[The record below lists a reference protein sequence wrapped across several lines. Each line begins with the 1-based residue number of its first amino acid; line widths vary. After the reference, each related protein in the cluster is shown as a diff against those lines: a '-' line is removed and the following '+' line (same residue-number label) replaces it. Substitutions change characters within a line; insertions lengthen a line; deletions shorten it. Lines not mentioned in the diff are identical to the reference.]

1 MDFLNKAFLQ
11 LKDLFR
17 SMSGGA
23 RITAALLLVLVVVSL
38 VYLFRYQMSGPS
50 AYLMN
55 GELFS
60 TEELQTMQGAFA
72 KEGLRGWEFEG
83 PRIRIPHGQ
92 QTAFLAALAK
102 NDAMPRRS
110 GDYIEKALSGTN
122 ILMDG
127 QHRKD
132 LIKAARERELAGRI
146 RLMPN
151 IQDAFVMYDTETKRG
166 ISPETLATA
175 SVSVTPKG
183 SQPLTPQE
191 ARSIRNLVASGIV
204 GLKAEN
210 VRVVDLKHPELSF
223 GEPGSG
229 DPLADILAA
238 TTQGWKAQFKRDIQ
252 DRLAHIAGAL
262 VSVSVELDTTRSTR
276 KVESKVEPKGTPVSI
291 MSKSRTKTREGTV
304 PSGQAG
310 FGANQPQAIKP
321 SQGKGTRDEEEE
333 STEETRNVVSR
344 SSIETDVTGH
354 APKRVKASIG
364 IPTSYFESI
373 WRTRQGVVAG
383 TDAKK
388 PPQADLDQIRTQE
401 MTKIRDAIVPLLLPY
416 NEGETDMTKP
426 VSIVEFPDIP
436 PEQVPEPGIPERVT
450 GWLVENWRTLGLIVL
465 ALVSLVML
473 RSMVRSVPA
482 GEEPLRMPVA
492 QAASQPAAETPRK
505 REESPAERR
514 LKRLSGS
521 GPTLRDEL
529 SQIVTEDPEAA
540 ANILRTWI
548 GNAS

>member
-17 SMSGGA
+17 SMSAGA

-38 VYLFRYQMSGPS
+38 AYLFRYQMSGPGV
-50 AYLMN
+50 YLMN

-72 KEGLRGWEFEG
+72 KEGLKGWDFEG
-83 PRIRIPHGQ
+83 PRIRIPRGQ

-122 ILMDG
+122 ILMDS

-132 LIKAARERELAGRI
+132 LVKAAKEKELARRI
-146 RLMPN
+146 RIMPN

-166 ISPETLATA
+166 ISPETVATA

-183 SQPLTPQE
+183 SQPLSAQE

-204 GLKAEN
+204 GLKPEN
-210 VRVVDLKHPELSF
+210 VRVVDLKHAELNF
-223 GEPGSG
+223 GDAGSG
-229 DPLADILAA
+229 DPQADVLAGK
-238 TTQGWKAQFKRDIQ
+238 TQTWQEKFKKDIQ
-252 DRLAHIAGAL
+252 DRLAHIGGVL
-262 VSVSVELDTTRSTR
+262 VSVSVQLDTTKSTH
-276 KVESKVEPKGTPVSI
+276 KTESKVEPKATPIST
-291 MSKSRTKTREGTV
+291 MTKSRSKTREGTV
-304 PSGQAG
+304 PAG
-310 FGANQPQAIKP
+310 AAGVIANQA
-321 SQGKGTRDEEEE
+321 QGLRPTQTKGSRDEEEE
-333 STEETRNVVSR
+333 STEQTVNAVSR

-354 APKRVKASIG
+354 APKRVTASVG

-373 WRTRQGVVAG
+373 WRTRQGIGAG
-383 TDAKK
+383 TDSKK
-388 PPQADLDQIRTQE
+388 PPQAELDQIRTQE
-401 MTKIRDAIVPLLLPY
+401 IKKTQDAIVSLLLPY
-416 NEGETDMTKP
+416 NEGETDMTKA
-426 VSIVEFPDIP
+426 VSVVEFPDIP

-450 GWLVENWRTLGLIVL
+450 GWLIENWRTLGLIAL

-473 RSMVRSVPA
+473 RSMVRSVPT
-482 GEEPLRMPVA
+482 GEEPVRAPVA
-492 QAASQPAAETPRK
+492 QGPGQPAAETAK
-505 REESPAERR
+505 REETAADRR
-514 LKRLSGS
+514 LKRLTGS

-529 SQIVTEDPEAA
+529 TQIVTEDPETA

-548 GNAS
+548 GNVS